1 MKTLITFLAFSLH
14 LEVAE
19 LKRCLATE
27 DLHHNF
33 EFFLL
38 IVDFFDHAT
47 ETGER
52 SVVDCHGL
60 AYNELEFRT
69 FAVFC
74 HLVNF
79 S

>member
-19 LKRCLATE
+19 FERCFTTE

-33 EFFLL
+33 ELFLL
-38 IVDFFDHAT
+38 IVDFFDNAT

-52 SVVDCHGL
+52 SVVDRHSL
-60 AYNELEFRT
+60 AYNELEFRAL
-69 FAVFC
+69 AVFR
-74 HLVNF
+74 HLVDL

>member
-1 MKTLITFLAFSLH
+1 MKTLITFLALSLH

-19 LKRCLATE
+19 FKRCLATE
-27 DLHHNF
+27 DLHHNL
-33 EFFLL
+33 ELFLL

-52 SVVDCHGL
+52 SVVDRHGL
-60 AYNELEFRT
+60 AYNELELRT
-69 FAVFC
+69 FAVFR
-74 HLVNF
+74 HLVDL

>member
-1 MKTLITFLAFSLH
+1 MKTLITFLTLSLH
-14 LEVAE
+14 LEIAE
-19 LKRCLATE
+19 FKRCLATE

-33 EFFLL
+33 ELFLL

-52 SVVDCHGL
+52 SVVDRHGL
-60 AYNELEFRT
+60 AYNELELRALACFR
-69 FAVFC
+69 